1 MIPLIWMASIELEPG
16 RSWDVLKN
24 YRATSHTA
32 YEPVE
37 LWHTLENHLLF
48 ALVICWSGTCD
59 LQHRG

>member
-16 RSWDVLKN
+16 RSRDVLKN

-37 LWHTLENHLLF
+37 L
-48 ALVICWSGTCD
+48 
-59 LQHRG
+59 